1 MDTLYSLAELP
12 LHVIA
17 LIFISLGIGLSA
29 ACVLI
34 VNNYVVTA
42 QLIENN
48 FVAGFKFTYLAQVFT
63 GILAFVLIEQS
74 ARYSDASAYVN
85 NELNAIGYFDQAMAG
100 LSEAEAGAVRKAV
113 RTYVKSVIEDEF
125 PAMARGKESAE
136 ASRKFK
142 DMFAAYA
149 KIIPIDARENAVVF
163 SANQMLMRVA
173 DNRTARLSAAS
184 GRLQSLLWT
193 TILVG
198 LTASIAWNGFFGSN
212 NLIAQLVMGALLTTA
227 NVMTVYYLFI
237 AAFPFIGELG
247 IGPETWKEFLD
258 LPYP

>member
-1 MDTLYSLAELP
+1 VETLYSLAELP

-17 LIFISLGIGLSA
+17 IIFISLGIGLSTIG
-29 ACVLI
+29 VLL

-74 ARYSDASAYVN
+74 ARYSNASAYVN

-100 LSEAEAGAVRKAV
+100 LSGPEAEDVRKAV
-113 RTYVKSVIEDEF
+113 RAYVKSVVDDEF
-125 PAMARGKESAE
+125 PAMARGNESVE
-136 ASRKFK
+136 SSRKFK

-149 KIIPIDARENAVVF
+149 KIAPIDARESAIIF
-163 SANQMLMRVA
+163 SANQMLMRVS
-173 DNRTARLSAAS
+173 DNRTGRLSAAS
-184 GRLQSLLWT
+184 GRLQALLWT
-193 TILVG
+193 TIFVG
-198 LTASIAWNGFFGSN
+198 LFASIAWNWFFGSN
-212 NLIAQLVMGALLTTA
+212 NLVAQLVMGSLLTTA

-247 IGPETWKEFLD
+247 IGPEGWKEFLD